1 MCLAEINLKT
11 RSIWLRLHILTKYLY
26 LQPGKDRWL
35 ANPMYCFYPWLLDKS
50 PPNLGVAG
58 DRHLFSSQWKYHWWS
73 CDGHSLPISRWH
85 QMAFYKVPS
94 DFLFVNPFW
103 QLKIGIFLI
112 CFWIYDEITQKMRLQ
127 KIQTNTLWVI
137 SSLTLVD
144 SEGSIASFMK

>member
-35 ANPMYCFYPWLLDKS
+35 ATPMYCFYPWLFDKS

-73 CDGHSLPISRWH
+73 CGGHSLPISRWH

-94 DFLFVNPFW
+94 GFLFVNPFW
-103 QLKIGIFLI
+103 QLKIGIFQLGWS
-112 CFWIYDEITQKMRLQ
+112 CKWFPLYSSCVFESMMRLP
-127 KIQTNTLWVI
+127 KRWDYKRFKPTLY
-137 SSLTLVD
+137 
-144 SEGSIASFMK
+144 G